1 MVFVLDK
8 SKKPLD
14 MITNADAR
22 ILLRNKQAVVDKVYP
37 FTIRLKDNSCGSKDR
52 AYTVKLD
59 PGSKHTGIAI
69 VDDTN
74 NVVMLA
80 ELEHRGHIIK
90 RSLDK
95 RRAVRRS
102 RRQRKTRYRPARFLN
117 RTRPYGW
124 LAPSVKSRAD
134 NVINFIKKYKK
145 LINIDKV
152 MIENVSFDVSQL
164 TSGTK
169 LWSKDYQQGNLYQTK
184 LRSFIFSH
192 SNSKC
197 VYCGA
202 KAAEIDHV
210 IPRSNGGT
218 NSTYNLVASCR
229 RCNEKKSNLS
239 LKAFGKLMGR
249 DYSHLEPKKLPKD
262 AAIVQSARNYM
273 ISEIAKLVPDTTT
286 HDAWLTK
293 YNRDELDLPKEHY
306 YDALSVGEIP
316 TKFNFITDKILVIS
330 AKGRG
335 SRQMCS
341 MNKFGFP
348 RTKPKGSKSVKGF
361 QTGDIV
367 KAVVHTGSKQ
377 GEYLGRVVVR
387 SRGEFNIQTN
397 KNSTVDIGYKYC
409 RLIQRGDGYS
419 YNYKE
424 YRVTTLQRIVEWNEK
439 RGLLDKGFDKKR
451 ETSFLIEEILEFN
464 GCKGE
469 VKELARQI
477 AEDIDNE
484 YITYNLDIEY
494 VEPNDQDIIDGLGDL
509 IIFATGAMAKKLKEI
524 NSPHSVDDI
533 INLIMDA
540 NDKKGS
546 KTDAYGKITKDK
558 EFTQPKLV

>member
-14 MITNADAR
+14 MITNAEAR
-22 ILLRNKQAVVDKVYP
+22 ILLKNKQAVIDKVYP

-69 VDDTN
+69 VDDEN
-74 NVVMLA
+74 EVVMLA

-90 RSLDK
+90 KNLDK
-95 RRAVRRS
+95 RRGLRS
-102 RRQRKTRYRPARFLN
+102 FRRQRKTRYRPARFLN
-117 RTRPYGW
+117 RTKPEGW

-152 MIENVSFDVSQL
+152 MVENVSFDTAQI
-164 TSGTK
+164 TSDTK
-169 LWSKDYQQGNLYQTK
+169 LWGEDYQQGNLYQTE
-184 LRSFIFSH
+184 LRSFVFSH
-192 SNSKC
+192 SDGKC

-202 KAAEIDHV
+202 KAEEIDHV
-210 IPRSNGGT
+210 VPRSNGGT

-229 RCNEKKSNLS
+229 SCNEKKSNLS
-239 LKAFGKLMGR
+239 LKAFGKLMSR

-262 AAIVQSARNYM
+262 AAIVQSARNYTIKE
-273 ISEIAKLVPDTTT
+273 ISKLVSDTTT

-293 YNRDELDLPKEHY
+293 YNRDALSLPKEHY

-348 RTKPKGSKSVKGF
+348 RTSAKASKSVKGF

-367 KAVVHTGSKQ
+367 KAVIPEGLKA
-377 GEYLGRVVVR
+377 GEYLGRVAVR
-387 SRGEFNIQTN
+387 SSGCFNIQT
-397 KNSTVDIGYKYC
+397 KNSLVRDIRYKYC
-409 RLIQRGDGYS
+409 RIIQKGDGYS
-419 YNYKE
+419 YIYKE
-424 YRVTTLQRIVEWNEK
+424 L
-439 RGLLDKGFDKKR
+439 
-451 ETSFLIEEILEFN
+451 SN
-464 GCKGE
+464 G
-469 VKELARQI
+469 
-477 AEDIDNE
+477 N
-484 YITYNLDIEY
+484 
-494 VEPNDQDIIDGLGDL
+494 
-509 IIFATGAMAKKLKEI
+509 
-524 NSPHSVDDI
+524 
-533 INLIMDA
+533 
-540 NDKKGS
+540 
-546 KTDAYGKITKDK
+546 
-558 EFTQPKLV
+558 PK